1 MKVLIKEEQLIN
13 LIENINEINL
23 GRLMRGLAKSSL
35 KGSVS
40 GLDKLANVVKLS
52 KVKKFVSPN
61 NLNSL
66 NKFGPES
73 LKNIENVLSKVGDSK
88 VIKSASGV
96 DYPISQIQTVLDG
109 VLSGTKS
116 IDDVKK
122 FLPEKLADGTPF
134 REVFVQNLSKKMPV
148 KNVVKEIPDYIQ
160 NIGKLSDSLSSKI
173 GSESTKKMEDLLLY
187 SINKSS
193 SQNGKFIK
201 TLDGQLIPT
210 NSVTSIIDGLSK
222 GALKPD
228 DVLKYLPE
236 KLADGT
242 SFRARVVNI
251 LSLKKQLKQIK
262 QVGFDDIKNKFTYK
276 NCIQGNCPDID
287 NYLDQMVSKVPNTKF
302 NPSSVEVIQQSIDN
316 VIGKD
321 GLPTVRNIIEV
332 KLENNQKIIM
342 YSSSGSN
349 VETTGKKA
357 GEWFVIPGWGEDGLY
372 LKTDPSIALTKGG
385 NQYLTSMAKYLEKY
399 GPENLG

>member
-1 MKVLIKEEQLIN
+1 MRILIKEEQLIN

-23 GRLMRGLAKSSL
+23 GRLMKGLGKSL
-35 KGSVS
+35 FKGTVS
-40 GLDKLANVVKLS
+40 GLDKLS

-88 VIKSASGV
+88 VIKSIKGGE
-96 DYPISQIQTVLDG
+96 YPISQIQHVLDS
-109 VLSGTKS
+109 VASGTKT

-122 FLPEKLADGTPF
+122 YLPEKLADGTPF
-134 REVFVQNLSKKMPV
+134 REVFVQNLSKKIPV
-148 KNVVKEIPDYIQ
+148 QNVVKEIPDYIQ

-173 GSESTKKMEDLLLY
+173 GSQSSKKIEDLLLY

-222 GALKPD
+222 GVLNPD
-228 DVLKYLPE
+228 EVLKHLPE
-236 KLADGT
+236 KLVDGT
-242 SFRARVVNI
+242 SFKARVVNI
-251 LSLKKQLKQIK
+251 LPLNKQVKQIK
-262 QVGFDDIKNKFTYK
+262 QVLFDDIVNNFTFK
-276 NCIQGNCPDID
+276 NCRQGYCPGLN
-287 NYLDQMVSKVPNTKF
+287 NYLNQMVSKIPNTKF
-302 NPSSVEVIQQSIDN
+302 NPSNVKVTQQSVQNI
-316 VIGKD
+316 IGRD
-321 GLPTVRNIIEV
+321 GLPAKRNIVELQ
-332 KLENNQKIIM
+332 LENNQKIIM

-349 VETTGKKA
+349 VGTTGKKA
-357 GEWFVIPGWGEDGLY
+357 GEWFIIPGWGDDGMY
-372 LKTDPSIALTKGG
+372 LKTQESIDLTKGG
-385 NQYLTSMAKYLEKY
+385 NQYMTDMAKFLELN
-399 GPENLG
+399 GVGALG

>member
-13 LIENINEINL
+13 LIETINEINL

-88 VIKSASGV
+88 VIKSAKGGE
-96 DYPISQIQTVLDG
+96 YPVSQIQHVLDS
-109 VLSGTKS
+109 VVSGSKT

-122 FLPEKLADGTPF
+122 YLPEKLADGTPF

-148 KNVVKEIPDYIQ
+148 QNVVKEIPDYIQ

-173 GSESTKKMEDLLLY
+173 GSEGTKKIEDLLLH

-222 GALKPD
+222 GTLNPD
-228 DVLKYLPE
+228 DVLKHLPE

-251 LSLKKQLKQIK
+251 LPLKKQVKQIK
-262 QVGFDDIKNKFTYK
+262 QVGFDDIVDNFTFK
-276 NCIQGNCPDID
+276 NCRQGRCPEID
-287 NYLDQMVSKVPNTKF
+287 SYLNQMVS
-302 NPSSVEVIQQSIDN
+302 
-316 VIGKD
+316 
-321 GLPTVRNIIEV
+321 
-332 KLENNQKIIM
+332 
-342 YSSSGSN
+342 
-349 VETTGKKA
+349 
-357 GEWFVIPGWGEDGLY
+357 
-372 LKTDPSIALTKGG
+372 
-385 NQYLTSMAKYLEKY
+385 
-399 GPENLG
+399 

>member
-1 MKVLIKEEQLIN
+1 MRVLIKEEQLIN

-23 GRLMRGLAKSSL
+23 GRLMRDLGKPSL
-35 KGSVS
+35 KDGFSV
-40 GLDKLANVVKLS
+40 LNKLS
-52 KVKKFVSPN
+52 KIKKFVSSN

-73 LKNIENVLSKVGDSK
+73 LKNIENILSKVGDSK
-88 VIKSASGV
+88 VIKSVKGGE
-96 DYPISQIQTVLDG
+96 YPISQIQYVLDS
-109 VLSGTKS
+109 VASGSKK

-134 REVFVQNLSKKMPV
+134 REVFVQNLSNKMPV
-148 KNVVKEIPDYIQ
+148 QNVVKEIPDYIQ

-173 GSESTKKMEDLLLY
+173 GSQSSKKIEDLLLY

-193 SQNGKFIK
+193 SQNGKFIQ

-222 GALKPD
+222 GVLKPE

-242 SFRARVVNI
+242 SFRDRVENI
-251 LSLKKQLKQIK
+251 LPLNKQVKKIK
-262 QVGFDDIKNKFTYK
+262 QVGFDDIVNNFTFK
-276 NCIQGNCPDID
+276 NCRQGYCPEIN
-287 NYLDQMVSKVPNTKF
+287 NYLNQMVSKIPNTKF
-302 NPSSVEVIQQSIDN
+302 NPSNVKVTQQSIEN
-316 VIGKD
+316 FIGRD
-321 GLPTVRNIIEV
+321 GLPAKRNIVELQ
-332 KLENNQKIIM
+332 LENNQKIIM

-349 VETTGKKA
+349 VGTTGKKA
-357 GEWFVIPGWGEDGLY
+357 GEWFVIPGWGDDGMY
-372 LKTDPSIALTKGG
+372 LKTQESVDLTKGG
-385 NQYLTSMAKYLEKY
+385 NQYMTDMAKFLELN
-399 GPENLG
+399 GVSALG

>member
-1 MKVLIKEEQLIN
+1 MRVLIKEEQLIN

-23 GRLMRGLAKSSL
+23 GRLMRDLGKPSL
-35 KGSVS
+35 KDGVSV
-40 GLDKLANVVKLS
+40 LNKLS
-52 KVKKFVSPN
+52 KIKKFVSSN

-73 LKNIENVLSKVGDSK
+73 LKNIENILSKVGDSK
-88 VIKSASGV
+88 VIKSVKGGE
-96 DYPISQIQTVLDG
+96 YPISQIQYVLDS
-109 VLSGTKS
+109 VASGSKK

-134 REVFVQNLSKKMPV
+134 REVFVQNLSNKMPV
-148 KNVVKEIPDYIQ
+148 QNVVKEIPDYIQ

-173 GSESTKKMEDLLLY
+173 GSQSSKKIEDLLLY

-193 SQNGKFIK
+193 SQNGKFIQ

-222 GALKPD
+222 GVLKPE

-242 SFRARVVNI
+242 SFRDRVENI
-251 LSLKKQLKQIK
+251 LPLNKQVKKIK
-262 QVGFDDIKNKFTYK
+262 QVGFDDIVNNFTFK
-276 NCIQGNCPDID
+276 NCRQGYCPEIN
-287 NYLDQMVSKVPNTKF
+287 NYLNQMVSKIPNTKF
-302 NPSSVEVIQQSIDN
+302 NPSNVKVTQQSIEN
-316 VIGKD
+316 IIGRD
-321 GLPTVRNIIEV
+321 GLPAKRNIVELQ
-332 KLENNQKIIM
+332 LENNQKIIM

-349 VETTGKKA
+349 VGTTGKKA
-357 GEWFVIPGWGEDGLY
+357 GEWFVIPGWGDDGMY
-372 LKTDPSIALTKGG
+372 LKTQESIDLTKGG
-385 NQYLTSMAKYLEKY
+385 NQYMTDMAKFLELN
-399 GPENLG
+399 GVSALG